1 MSRILGANWGG
12 QVGLLQMRDLGVWE
26 RSGNR
31 LHAGQVA
38 AAVGEVVVR
47 HTAAKNTS
55 NQECDIAPKMRH
67 RPMSHGRP
75 GHTLLLAPLSEVKLG
90 IFSIAAMIAFSPS
103 IFPSSQMR
111 LPAKL

>member
-67 RPMSHGRP
+67 RPMSRMG
-75 GHTLLLAPLSEVKLG
+75 LLLLLCALEGGQVGHLHDRLGDNLGSLRSELIVSK
-90 IFSIAAMIAFSPS
+90 AARAT
-103 IFPSSQMR
+103 R
-111 LPAKL
+111 

>member
-38 AAVGEVVVR
+38 AEVGEVVVR
-47 HTAAKNTS
+47 HTAANNTS

-67 RPMSHGRP
+67 RPMSRACKP
-75 GHTLLLAPLSEVKLG
+75 RATICVPQRDKRLAL
-90 IFSIAAMIAFSPS
+90 
-103 IFPSSQMR
+103 
-111 LPAKL
+111 

>member
-67 RPMSHGRP
+67 RPMSH
-75 GHTLLLAPLSEVKLG
+75 TDKQWLSVLLTSG
-90 IFSIAAMIAFSPS
+90 I
-103 IFPSSQMR
+103 
-111 LPAKL
+111 